1 MQVTVEDGEGLA
13 RRMTVELP
21 ADDVEQQVDRKLRD
35 VARQA
40 RLPGFRP
47 GKVPMRVLRQ
57 RFGESVRGEVLGE
70 MVQTSFS
77 QAVAE
82 QELRPAGRP
91 QIEPDIDIAGRRY
104 AYTAKFEVLPE
115 IELKDLSGERIAR
128 PVAEV
133 TDADVDRMI
142 ERLREQRRTFA
153 DVDRAAQDGDRVT
166 LSFVGSIDGEPFE
179 GGSGEHRQLVL
190 GSGSFIP
197 GFESQLEGA
206 AAGEERTVDVTFPE
220 DYHNKDLAGRA
231 AQFQVSVE
239 AVAAPQLPDVD
250 ADFMAA
256 FGVDDGVLE
265 SFRADVR
272 SNMERE
278 LRQRIEAKVK
288 SQVMD
293 ALLEANPLVLPA
305 VLVSEEIGALK
316 QQTLDSVGGGNVDL
330 PDELFAESAE
340 RRVKLGLVI
349 AEVVK
354 QHDLRPSPER
364 VRALVEE
371 LAATYERPEDVINYY
386 YADPQR
392 LSSVEALALE
402 ELVVERMLATA
413 SVEDEASTFAA
424 LTESGDASR

>member
-197 GFESQLEGA
+197 GFESQLAGA

>member
-1 MQVTVEDGEGLA
+1 
-13 RRMTVELP
+13 
-21 ADDVEQQVDRKLRD
+21 
-35 VARQA
+35 
-40 RLPGFRP
+40 
-47 GKVPMRVLRQ
+47 
-57 RFGESVRGEVLGE
+57 
-70 MVQTSFS
+70 
-77 QAVAE
+77 
-82 QELRPAGRP
+82 
-91 QIEPDIDIAGRRY
+91 
-104 AYTAKFEVLPE
+104 
-115 IELKDLSGERIAR
+115 
-128 PVAEV
+128 
-133 TDADVDRMI
+133 
-142 ERLREQRRTFA
+142 
-153 DVDRAAQDGDRVT
+153 
-166 LSFVGSIDGEPFE
+166 
-179 GGSGEHRQLVL
+179 VL